1 MTLCN
6 VPGEAREEQV
16 HHESCS
22 QISRPKTSCGVQQLL
37 ISSTNRNLGIEDHE
51 ISATVDLS
59 VSNTSVEKHHGQ
71 SDPCTNYSASQAKLS
86 TPAYNDLT
94 TSTVTVP
101 SVLLMDAA
109 DLNLISQT
117 TSSSTSSVDKTGIHK
132 TNDYRASSNLPVPSL
147 RHRFGLNRPPFSP
160 SPDFTH
166 SERMFTPDMC
176 TNESDLPLRSD
187 AHSLLMGEDHVK
199 RRTPEGNADLYS
211 LGTEETLSEKT
222 SFLSPVPTITV
233 PNLSDECQTTVHQ
246 NDGQSLAPKSS
257 SIPCFTSN
265 SPYENLENTS
275 RMEPTQTAAPNLSPK
290 TKEGAGN
297 STVPKSRTDKEETQT
312 SPGNVSVS
320 MVGAPLLN
328 EACQCDSPVTN
339 LGRPTTQED
348 DSVLKWDY
356 AGDLASQKLSVDL
369 GHQKLT
375 FEEIDHVSDEKES
388 MEADIFTVP
397 FTWPSPL
404 MLYSS
409 THIHANW
416 MGRKMRSRHRYG
428 VRDRPHVHGL
438 STRFTKGSSA
448 NALSHGSFICS
459 PDPEEIE
466 DGALTVPVGK
476 LMSESGNIYSLRSE
490 SSLIPMMMGDGLDE
504 LESDEEPLSRENAP
518 PDAPISVAED
528 VQQQQ
533 QREQKIRNT
542 EGSPDVTLDPNQCKP
557 RIPLSD
563 RRRSSL
569 DEIDQVCLSASQT
582 MLRLRRHADRV
593 LEATETAERSLR
605 ERLDLLSVAVTDR
618 KDGPQK
624 PEAKNEIV
632 YVPEPRVRLSYLQN
646 DPGCPTDEQEKH
658 DSLSRCLLRPSN
670 LATVQ
675 ADEPISS
682 EVVPNSS
689 SWTSGSEDL
698 VLNRPKSHRT
708 PSDLPPLQFDLSSG
722 VDDET
727 LSTSSA
733 RSHSRNTTP
742 TAIPGATQR
751 TASPPFTEPNVLS
764 AMTTVTPL
772 AHTPR
777 LTHLGAGEPEWDS
790 KRSSLVEEPRS
801 ILGGQ
806 SYVSDNFYGP
816 VALRQGQS
824 GLSSPASAYWNPII
838 NQAPKSSLA
847 VKGHGDILCD
857 HSAGID
863 IERRTTSMEML
874 KFSQLEI
881 QTDQDGFAWH
891 PGSHYTRSSHFSSV
905 GEIHLLDQRDLD
917 RSEAHFKNDQR
928 GSTLSLPVGEIEVR
942 QNLSFGPSG
951 CLSPSLS
958 DADGD
963 SSQSA
968 IDRHQS
974 VSKKVP
980 NTGSVRDCISPV
992 CYRVQPHATSAHSTI
1007 NFNQPM
1013 ASSTRVNSAD
1023 ATVTSDSLNLKERL
1037 TTDSLVSR
1045 PPRSEGNIHAKM
1057 RSANKNA
1064 HGYLADSKDVCRVG
1078 SNKSPRSSDKY
1089 SGISYTV
1096 KRSASQITA
1105 QDDRNHSYQDNDG
1118 MSFRSDAHSAGLS
1131 CARDHLSTSR
1141 LPFSNSISLFA
1152 SQLRYMLLKH
1162 RLKLARAKDAYLL
1175 RRRVVEQLE
1184 LLLHKVCSKQKDT
1197 IQQGMPVEWDTDTS
1211 SLVTDIGDE
1220 SVQDHSINYYH
1231 KEDIVRRPMQHKDR
1245 NRDRLSASRSKVTEL
1260 VTSKISPNPCNK
1272 GENSNVIEESTSP
1285 IVPKFHGS
1293 FLRMN
1298 HTHDSVSCQTKAQM
1312 TSSKL
1317 INDQNNRHSEQEK
1330 PERDFNHSLCELR
1343 DRAEKQLAEMVHTVK
1358 RNMRARSDS
1367 PQDPVSAPDPGLMS
1381 TTSRIMAW
1389 AEERSHAGSSHS
1401 RRRSLS
1407 GRKSDKA
1414 GLASDAR
1421 ASHGGVTWFQTF
1433 SPVPMVRESV
1443 PVRQSMV
1450 RVVRESPRAFSRD
1463 RLNGSS
1469 NGDTYLVEAVQ
1480 SVVTKTAPDLN
1491 RSAPGNMVDHALA
1504 SLNSTSRASVVGG
1517 TGQSYGDMTDIRAG
1531 ENKRHLYGELMLPE
1545 RDSGNEVPPVNMKL
1559 GPAQISD
1566 STASTSEN
1574 EERTEPFC
1582 SGIVATPRG
1591 VAFSIHGD
1599 QDRHSSRTYR
1609 VTSIRSNRSEHGP
1622 FSDVLDEEQKLSVD
1636 LQTLF
1641 RQRMAHWIS
1650 RSRERQ
1656 KRIQLAAFERRYS
1669 KAMQT
1674 ERAILFRALRPDYT
1688 GAVRSTTCD
1697 AISSS
1702 NRRSKESHQDGTWRT
1717 EQSFVATGIGSLRE
1731 RQSGKKTDCGSQSDR
1746 CKSQARV
1753 PLNRV
1758 RPQLPGDH
1766 QRRALESKLTQL
1778 RTNRLRMKIYGE
1790 KVLRSVLQRRAP
1802 WSVSFKEI

>member
-1 MTLCN
+1 
-6 VPGEAREEQV
+6 
-16 HHESCS
+16 
-22 QISRPKTSCGVQQLL
+22 
-37 ISSTNRNLGIEDHE
+37 
-51 ISATVDLS
+51 
-59 VSNTSVEKHHGQ
+59 
-71 SDPCTNYSASQAKLS
+71 
-86 TPAYNDLT
+86 
-94 TSTVTVP
+94 
-101 SVLLMDAA
+101 MDAA

-117 TSSSTSSVDKTGIHK
+117 TSSSTSSVDVSFQASYQDHQIAVILMGMQRLQKRNRKQNMQINKTGIHK
-132 TNDYRASSNLPVPSL
+132 TNDYRTSSNLPVPSL
-147 RHRFGLNRPPFSP
+147 RHRFGLNKPPFSP

-211 LGTEETLSEKT
+211 LGTEETLSE
-222 SFLSPVPTITV
+222 
-233 PNLSDECQTTVHQ
+233 
-246 NDGQSLAPKSS
+246 
-257 SIPCFTSN
+257 
-265 SPYENLENTS
+265 
-275 RMEPTQTAAPNLSPK
+275 
-290 TKEGAGN
+290 

-518 PDAPISVAED
+518 PVAPISVAED

-557 RIPLSD
+557 QIPLSD

-658 DSLSRCLLRPSN
+658 DSFSRCLLRPSN

-742 TAIPGATQR
+742 TAIPGVTQR

-824 GLSSPASAYWNPII
+824 GLSSPASAYWNPIV

-891 PGSHYTRSSHFSSV
+891 PGSHYTRSSHFSSGKFL
-905 GEIHLLDQRDLD
+905 GEIHLLDQRDLE

-928 GSTLSLPVGEIEVR
+928 ASTLSLPVGEIEVR

-968 IDRHQS
+968 IDRHSS

-980 NTGSVRDCISPV
+980 NTGTVRDCISPV

-1023 ATVTSDSLNLKERL
+1023 ATVISDSLNLKERL

-1064 HGYLADSKDVCRVG
+1064 HGYLADSKDVCRGALLLFTILSILFFFGVFFNEVG
-1078 SNKSPRSSDKY
+1078 SNKSPRSSNKY

-1285 IVPKFHGS
+1285 IVPEFHGS
-1293 FLRMN
+1293 FIRMN

-1317 INDQNNRHSEQEK
+1317 INDQNNRHLEQEK

-1367 PQDPVSAPDPGLMS
+1367 LQDPVSAPDPGLMS

-1531 ENKRHLYGELMLPE
+1531 ENERHLYGELMLPE

-1622 FSDVLDEEQKLSVD
+1622 FSDILDEEQKLSVD

-1731 RQSGKKTDCGSQSDR
+1731 RQSGKKTDCAEKLFGFSILT
-1746 CKSQARV
+1746 C
-1753 PLNRV
+1753 

-1790 KVLRSVLQRRAP
+1790 LDWVWLPAVDQRINYPIGKTVRSEESAVSSSSLSARWRLDPVYNISVIEYLEFSYSSQSAEKRGQREQR
-1802 WSVSFKEI
+1802 VSK